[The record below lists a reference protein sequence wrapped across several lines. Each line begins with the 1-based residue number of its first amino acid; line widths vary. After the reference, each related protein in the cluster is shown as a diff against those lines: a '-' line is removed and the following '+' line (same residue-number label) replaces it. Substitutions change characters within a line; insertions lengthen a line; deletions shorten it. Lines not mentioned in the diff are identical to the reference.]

1 MTYTEDALVEQPAI
15 QLFEDLEWETLNCF
29 DERFGA
35 LHSEQKPQDHKKIWL
50 GRENRAEVLL
60 VRRLRAA

>member
-35 LHSEQKPQDHKKIWL
+35 VFSEADTIKWST
-50 GRENRAEVLL
+50 
-60 VRRLRAA
+60 